1 MTRDAKAGVGR
12 NGRGRKCGTTY
23 RMLMYYWVCH
33 VLSVS
38 LPSIVDKSGCQE
50 KKLLAWDIYVQTRD
64 TFIR

>member
-1 MTRDAKAGVGR
+1 MTKDAKAGVGR
-12 NGRGRKCGTTY
+12 NGTGRKRGTTY

-38 LPSIVDKSGCQE
+38 LSGIVDKSGCQE
-50 KKLLAWDIYVQTRD
+50 KKLLARDIYVQTRD

>member
-38 LPSIVDKSGCQE
+38 LPSIV
-50 KKLLAWDIYVQTRD
+50 
-64 TFIR
+64 